1 MKNKHKVIITEMNAC
16 LDQLNSIANA
26 TLKYN
31 SPVSESHHLAS
42 IQVAVNDLRAK
53 INCLQGRDFND

>member
-16 LDQLNSIANA
+16 LDQLNSIANT

-31 SPVSESHHLAS
+31 SPVSENLHLAN

-53 INCLQGRDFND
+53 INSLHECDFND